1 MEALDIAAKAAA
13 KFPVDYHTREDLAQI
28 GRLALWRKPTD
39 LPSHAYTRAR
49 GAMIDY
55 LRRQPGGTRTSRVDP
70 LTGFTAEWWG
80 RSTNHEAMVDLEEL
94 IDLAPHADTARRR
107 WIEDKAQATIAAE
120 DGVTQSAVSLRLRA
134 ARSSIARELLP
145 Q

>member
-1 MEALDIAAKAAA
+1 MDIPAKAAA
-13 KFPVDYHTREDLAQI
+13 KFPVDHHTREDLAQI

-55 LRRQPGGTRTSRVDP
+55 LRGQPGGTRTARVDP
-70 LTGFTAEWWG
+70 LTGFTESWWG
-80 RSTNHEAMVDLEEL
+80 RSPCHEDLVDLVEL
-94 IDLAPHADTARRR
+94 IDLAPHASTARRR
-107 WIEDKAQATIAAE
+107 WLEDKDQATIAAE
-120 DGVTQSAVSLRLRA
+120 DGVTQSAVSLRLTL
-134 ARSSIARELLP
+134 ARSSVARELQP